1 MKLNDRLKNSLE
13 VDGKTYEADMSFNNV
28 LDIFDVLKDNRL
40 FLGMKLELIIKLLFG
55 RETDLPEKY
64 WLEVW
69 KMVKE
74 DWIDVASAQAVEY
87 DVMGEPMPVD
97 PGEKSL
103 DFEYDAKYIYASF
116 RQIGINLFEEQGK
129 MHWEEFQALLEA
141 LPEDTIIQRIRS
153 IRTRTT
159 EGLSGKQK
167 AELIKLKNLY
177 ALPNPDRKEE

>member
-1 MKLNDRLKNSLE
+1 
-13 VDGKTYEADMSFNNV
+13 
-28 LDIFDVLKDNRL
+28 
-40 FLGMKLELIIKLLFG
+40 
-55 RETDLPEKY
+55 
-64 WLEVW
+64 
-69 KMVKE
+69 
-74 DWIDVASAQAVEY
+74 
-87 DVMGEPMPVD
+87 
-97 PGEKSL
+97 
-103 DFEYDAKYIYASF
+103 
-116 RQIGINLFEEQGK
+116 LFEEQGK